1 MATRF
6 YFDEHMRHSIA
17 RGLIERGYEVVMAI
31 EVGMTEKDDDAEH
44 LPFATESGM
53 VMVTFDH
60 PFAGRTAKRIDHAG
74 LICLA
79 ERLRDD
85 IGGQIRVLAEFS
97 DTHTPQTAARQ
108 VFWLG

>member
-1 MATRF
+1 MAIGF
-6 YFDEHMRHSIA
+6 YFDEHMRHSVA

-31 EVGMTEKDDDAEH
+31 EAGMTQKDDDTEH
-44 LPFATESGM
+44 LPYATENGM

-60 PFAGRTAKRIDHAG
+60 PFGGRTAKRTDHAG
-74 LICLA
+74 LVCLA
-79 ERLRDD
+79 ERLRND

-97 DTHTPQTAARQ
+97 DTHIPETAAGQ